1 MRTDKAVI
9 FDMDGVLIDSY
20 HAHFQSWQ
28 VVASEEGLDFSRDVF
43 DRTFG
48 RTSREIIQE
57 VWGSRAAIAERV
69 SSLDARKE
77 AAYREIISR
86 DFPAMPG
93 VGALIDALV
102 AAGFKLAVGSSGPP
116 ENVALVLS
124 RLQRERLF
132 SAVVSGADVVRGKP
146 DPAIFLLAAQRM
158 GMAPEHCAVIEDAP
172 LGIAAARAAGMA
184 AIGLASTGR
193 QRDQLAAADAVFDS
207 LNQITPDIIER
218 VLLATAARENRAVR
232 SAEEQ

>member
-1 MRTDKAVI
+1 MNSEKAVI

-20 HAHFQSWQ
+20 HAHYQSWC
-28 VVASEEGLDFSRDVF
+28 VVASEEGIDFSRELF

-48 RTSREIIQE
+48 RTSREIIRD
-57 VWGSRAAIAERV
+57 VWGRRAATDERV
-69 SSLDARKE
+69 ALLDDRKE
-77 AAYREIISR
+77 TAYREIIAR

-93 VGALIDALV
+93 AGELIDAL
-102 AAGFKLAVGSSGPP
+102 AGAGFKLAIGSSGPP

-132 SAVVSGADVVRGKP
+132 AAVVSGADVVRGKP

-158 GMAPEHCAVIEDAP
+158 GVPPERCAVIEDAP

-193 QRDQLAAADAVFDS
+193 QRDQLSAADAVFDS
-207 LNQITPDIIER
+207 LNEITPEIIER
-218 VLLATAARENRAVR
+218 LLAVAAER
-232 SAEEQ
+232 SN

>member
-1 MRTDKAVI
+1 MQPVKAVI

-20 HAHFQSWQ
+20 HAHFESWRM
-28 VVASEEGLDFSRDVF
+28 VASEEGVDFSQDVF

-48 RTSREIIQE
+48 RTSREIIRD
-57 VWGSRAAIAERV
+57 VWGRRAATPERV
-69 SSLDARKE
+69 ESLDARKE
-77 AAYREIISR
+77 AAYRDIISR

-93 VGALIDALV
+93 VGPLIDAL
-102 AAGFKLAVGSSGPP
+102 ASAGFKLAIGSSGPP

-146 DPAIFLLAAQRM
+146 DPAIFFLAAQRLDVPP
-158 GMAPEHCAVIEDAP
+158 ARCAVIEDAP
-172 LGIAAARAAGMA
+172 LGIAAAHAAGMA

-193 QRDQLAAADAVFDS
+193 RREQLAAADAVFDS
-207 LNQITPDIIER
+207 LFEITPEIVEQI
-218 VLLATAARENRAVR
+218 LSAT
-232 SAEEQ
+232 SPTTDY

>member
-1 MRTDKAVI
+1 MQTAKAVI

-20 HAHFQSWQ
+20 HAHFESWRI
-28 VVASEEGLDFSRDVF
+28 VAAEEGIDFSREVF

-48 RTSREIIQE
+48 QTSREIIRD
-57 VWGSRAAIAERV
+57 VWGHRAPTPERV
-69 SSLDARKE
+69 ASLDARKE

-93 VGALIDALV
+93 VGELIDAL
-102 AAGFKLAVGSSGPP
+102 ASAGFKLAIGSSGPP

-158 GMAPEHCAVIEDAP
+158 GAAPERCAVIEDAP

-193 QRDQLAAADAVFDS
+193 RREQLAAADAVFDS
-207 LNQITPDIIER
+207 LFEITPEIIER
-218 VLLATAARENRAVR
+218 ILSATAQRNN
-232 SAEEQ
+232 

>member
-1 MRTDKAVI
+1 MQAAKAVI

-20 HAHFQSWQ
+20 HAHFESWRI
-28 VVASEEGLDFSRDVF
+28 VAAEEGIDFSRDVF

-48 RTSREIIQE
+48 RTSREIIQD
-57 VWGSRAAIAERV
+57 VWGHRAATPERV
-69 SSLDARKE
+69 ASLDARKE

-86 DFPAMPG
+86 DFPAMPA
-93 VGALIDALV
+93 VGELIDAL
-102 AAGFKLAVGSSGPP
+102 ASAGFKLAIGSSGPP

-158 GMAPEHCAVIEDAP
+158 GAAPERCAVIEDAP

-193 QRDQLAAADAVFDS
+193 RREQLAAADAVFDS
-207 LNQITPDIIER
+207 LFEITPEIIER
-218 VLLATAARENRAVR
+218 ILSATAARTDC
-232 SAEEQ
+232 

>member
-1 MRTDKAVI
+1 MQTAKAVI

-20 HAHFQSWQ
+20 HAHFESWRI
-28 VVASEEGLDFSRDVF
+28 VAAEEGIDFSRDVF

-48 RTSREIIQE
+48 RTSREIIQD
-57 VWGSRAAIAERV
+57 VLGHRAAPPERV
-69 SSLDARKE
+69 ASLDARKE

-93 VGALIDALV
+93 VGELIDAL
-102 AAGFKLAVGSSGPP
+102 ASAGFKLAIGSSGPP

-158 GMAPEHCAVIEDAP
+158 GAAPERCAVIEDAP

-193 QRDQLAAADAVFDS
+193 RREQLAAADAVFDS
-207 LNQITPDIIER
+207 LIEITPEIIER
-218 VLLATAARENRAVR
+218 ILSATAQRNN
-232 SAEEQ
+232 